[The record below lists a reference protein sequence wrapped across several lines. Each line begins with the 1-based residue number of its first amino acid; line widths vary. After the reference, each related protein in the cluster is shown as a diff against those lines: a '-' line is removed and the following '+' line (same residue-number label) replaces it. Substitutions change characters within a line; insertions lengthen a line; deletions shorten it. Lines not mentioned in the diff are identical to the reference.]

1 VQLHFPFEFV
11 HLVTSKR
18 PGMFYKVAV
27 DNDVFER
34 YHCSADP
41 SAAFSWRDDNDNDN
55 KDDSFNND
63 DENDD
68 DLDYQL
74 GSPEKTP
81 HYSPNTQ
88 HRHGGDGGGD
98 GGAPIGQPLPPNYF
112 LLTVPETIY
121 RSVLDE
127 ICAAHRMP
135 CGIFFCGHHEDVSRP
150 SICIAVLLLTLLLAV
165 MAYVAFVFT

>member
-1 VQLHFPFEFV
+1 
-11 HLVTSKR
+11 
-18 PGMFYKVAV
+18 MFYKVAV
-27 DNDVFER
+27 DDEVFER
-34 YHCSADP
+34 YHRSADP
-41 SAAFSWRDDNDNDN
+41 SAPFSWLDDDDNDNN
-55 KDDSFNND
+55 NDDSFQND

-68 DLDYQL
+68 DLDYHL
-74 GSPEKTP
+74 GSPERTP
-81 HYSPNTQ
+81 HYSPNTH
-88 HRHGGDGGGD
+88 HRHRGDGGDGD
-98 GGAPIGQPLPPNYF
+98 GAPMGQPLPPNYF

-150 SICIAVLLLTLLLAV
+150 SICIAILLLTLLLAA

>member
-27 DNDVFER
+27 DNEVFER
-34 YHCSADP
+34 YHRSA
-41 SAAFSWRDDNDNDN
+41 DNDNN
-55 KDDSFNND
+55 DDSFNYD
-63 DENDD
+63 DEKNDD
-68 DLDYQL
+68 DLDYQF

-81 HYSPNTQ
+81 HYSPNTH
-88 HRHGGDGGGD
+88 HRHRGDGGGD

-127 ICAAHRMP
+127 ICAANRMP

-165 MAYVAFVFT
+165 MAYVSFVFT